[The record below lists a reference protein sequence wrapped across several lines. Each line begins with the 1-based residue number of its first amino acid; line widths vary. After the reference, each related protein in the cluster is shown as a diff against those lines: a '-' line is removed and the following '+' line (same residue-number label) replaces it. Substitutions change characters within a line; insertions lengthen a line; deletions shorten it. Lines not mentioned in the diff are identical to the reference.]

1 MRVAEGAG
9 APDTLAANMPSIEG
23 DRALQR
29 LGFFS
34 DAVFAVALTLL
45 VIHIPIPASYVTSDV
60 LHDSLG
66 DVVPEL
72 IGFGLSFAV
81 IGLLWLDHHR
91 LFDHLRRRDEGLL
104 WANLAFLL
112 CIAFLPY
119 PAGVLTKHLG
129 APVAVLFFIGSVV
142 VTTLVWLALGWYASA
157 GSRLVDESTGEDR
170 RHVLRR
176 SLTTPLV
183 FTLSAP
189 LAPVVFEIGGDEFS
203 LAIVVWLLALPAA
216 RAAAV
221 RRPASRM

>member
-1 MRVAEGAG
+1 MRSVEGQR
-9 APDTLAANMPSIEG
+9 EVE
-23 DRALQR
+23 R

-60 LHDSLG
+60 LHDTLG
-66 DVVPEL
+66 DVVPQL

-81 IGLLWLDHHR
+81 IGLLWVDHHT

-104 WANLAFLL
+104 WGNLAFLL

-142 VTTLVWLALGWYASA
+142 VTALVWLALRRYASA
-157 GSRLVDESTGEDR
+157 GSRLVDESTDDDR
-170 RHVLRR
+170 RQLLRR
-176 SLTTPLV
+176 SLSTPVVLAA
-183 FTLSAP
+183 SAP
-189 LAPVVFEIGGDEFS
+189 LAPVIFEIGGDEFS
-203 LAIVVWLLALPAA
+203 LAIVVWIIALPAA
-216 RAAAV
+216 RVAAA
-221 RRPASRM
+221 RRAMSPP

>member
-1 MRVAEGAG
+1 MRSVEGQR
-9 APDTLAANMPSIEG
+9 EVE
-23 DRALQR
+23 R

-60 LHDSLG
+60 LHDTLG
-66 DVVPEL
+66 DVVPQL

-81 IGLLWLDHHR
+81 IGLLWVDHHT

-104 WANLAFLL
+104 WGNLAFLL

-142 VTTLVWLALGWYASA
+142 VTALVWLALRRYASA
-157 GSRLVDESTGEDR
+157 GSRLVDESTDDDR
-170 RHVLRR
+170 RQLLRR
-176 SLTTPLV
+176 SLSTPVVLAA
-183 FTLSAP
+183 SAP
-189 LAPVVFEIGGDEFS
+189 LAPVIFEIGGDEFS
-203 LAIVVWLLALPAA
+203 LAIVVWIIALPAA
-216 RAAAV
+216 RVAAA
-221 RRPASRM
+221 RRAVSPP

>member
-1 MRVAEGAG
+1 MRSVEGQR
-9 APDTLAANMPSIEG
+9 EVE
-23 DRALQR
+23 R

-60 LHDSLG
+60 LHDTLG
-66 DVVPEL
+66 DVVPQL

-81 IGLLWLDHHR
+81 IGLLWVDHHT

-104 WANLAFLL
+104 WGNLAFLL

-142 VTTLVWLALGWYASA
+142 VTALVWLALRRYASA
-157 GSRLVDESTGEDR
+157 GSRLVDESTDDDR
-170 RHVLRR
+170 RQLLRR
-176 SLTTPLV
+176 SLSTPIVLAA
-183 FTLSAP
+183 SAP
-189 LAPVVFEIGGDEFS
+189 LAPVIFEIGGDEFS
-203 LAIVVWLLALPAA
+203 LAIVVWIIALPAA
-216 RAAAV
+216 RVAAA
-221 RRPASRM
+221 RRAVSPP